1 MVAPAAGTVH
11 AQRANPGRYDT
22 HTASRDSTCAA
33 GELRGRYDTHTA
45 SWGQY
50 IDNIKKAPRKGLNLF
65 LLNLFHESGDSRY
78 KGGKS
83 EDDLREVLDKFG
95 AHR

>member
-1 MVAPAAGTVH
+1 MRSGQT
-11 AQRANPGRYDT
+11 PGRYDT
-22 HTASRDSTCAA
+22 HTT
-33 GELRGRYDTHTA
+33 
-45 SWGQY
+45 SWGPY
-50 IDNIKKAPRKGLNLF
+50 IDNIKKAPGKGLNLF

>member
-1 MVAPAAGTVH
+1 MRSGRTPGPYDTYTASWGQYMRSGRT
-11 AQRANPGRYDT
+11 PGRYDT
-22 HTASRDSTCAA
+22 HTAS
-33 GELRGRYDTHTA
+33 L
-45 SWGQY
+45 GQY

>member
-1 MVAPAAGTVH
+1 M
-11 AQRANPGRYDT
+11 
-22 HTASRDSTCAA
+22 
-33 GELRGRYDTHTA
+33 
-45 SWGQY
+45 GQY
-50 IDNIKKAPRKGLNLF
+50 IDNIKKAPGKGLNLF